1 MWRKIKCGIPYLA
14 AVTAVSFAVGIVD
27 AKIGLNLKVSMDA
40 VIQGNKGI
48 LIKAIRELLIF
59 AVLMFPANLLRSF
72 TKGLFKK
79 KMNIHLKADYIKKLF
94 NKNINE
100 FQKNNNAKYMSNIT
114 NDLNVIEQNLL
125 EGTFELV
132 NSGIMFVIGV
142 FLIFTVSPLI
152 LVAAAFVCAINIL
165 ITTLASRPLNRHNME
180 RSQLFED
187 YTIYIKEVLS
197 AFSIIKTNSLQ
208 EKVKKNF
215 MEKSAKVQHKGY
227 IIDKFLTYM
236 YSLENANTISAFYVL
251 LAISVYMA
259 IKGNITL
266 GGVVLVTTSIEKI
279 TYPIM
284 SFSEWLPKVMSV
296 KGLFNKMDEN
306 LKNTYED
313 YEIEN
318 FKGLENNIE
327 FKNVSYSY
335 GDNMVLEGINISF
348 EKGKKYLIIGPSGG
362 GKTTLLKLLRK
373 YFNPDKG
380 EIFVDNTPLIHIKKE
395 EYFKGISNIEQQ
407 VFLFEDTLRNNITLY
422 NSYSQEEIKSA
433 LEKAGL
439 KEFILSLPDGLDT
452 KIYDNGKNISGGEKS
467 RIAIARGILRK
478 ADIIFLDEAFAS
490 LDSNKAKEIE
500 KNLLSLE
507 GITVINVSHV
517 IFKEHEKL
525 YDRVIVV
532 NRKRAG

>member
-1 MWRKIKCGIPYLA
+1 
-14 AVTAVSFAVGIVD
+14 
-27 AKIGLNLKVSMDA
+27 
-40 VIQGNKGI
+40 
-48 LIKAIRELLIF
+48 
-59 AVLMFPANLLRSF
+59 
-72 TKGLFKK
+72 
-79 KMNIHLKADYIKKLF
+79 
-94 NKNINE
+94 
-100 FQKNNNAKYMSNIT
+100 
-114 NDLNVIEQNLL
+114 
-125 EGTFELV
+125 
-132 NSGIMFVIGV
+132 
-142 FLIFTVSPLI
+142 
-152 LVAAAFVCAINIL
+152 
-165 ITTLASRPLNRHNME
+165 
-180 RSQLFED
+180 
-187 YTIYIKEVLS
+187 
-197 AFSIIKTNSLQ
+197 
-208 EKVKKNF
+208 

-318 FKGLENNIE
+318 FKGLESNIE

-335 GDNMVLEGINISF
+335 GDNMVLEDINISF

-362 GKTTLLKLLRK
+362 GKSTMLKLLRK

-380 EIFVDNTPLIHIKKE
+380 EILVDNTPLIHIKKE

-422 NSYSQEEIKSA
+422 NSYSQEEINSA